1 MKSKKSL
8 TNFWKD
14 PGQLHNNKHH
24 QNNNNNNNNSNQ
36 NLKEGQLFGVPL
48 IELFKRFS
56 SINNIPNIIYHIS
69 KNIRENGLN
78 EEGIFR
84 IPGSNTQLQQLKKLY
99 NEGKISSKEDLMT
112 KVEDIHTQA
121 SLLKLFIRELPDPLF
136 TFTLYDSF
144 VKSHMAKDKVVRVG
158 SLKVL
163 LGQLPLAH
171 YSLLKFLAELL
182 RDISSLSHI
191 NKMTSSNLAIIF
203 GPTVMRPQTEDGVKM
218 IEDARHVNGVFLL
231 IIDEYDYLFNN
242 NEYPSFVGGN
252 KASTTTTTSPTNKKE
267 DSSNNSNN
275 SSISSSPSSLS
286 KRNAGKF
293 NIGSLSDNETIS
305 DFEQTMIPTLP
316 SSSSTPTSMSLDTH
330 KVMGN
335 NNNNNN
341 IKSNNKFSI
350 LLPSNSNSQVLPVS
364 PTHHRNS
371 PNLSPL
377 PPASPRSSLTLENS
391 PDSNPDIIRT
401 LIKKTCMLLFDKDLP
416 NILTDHYEISKD
428 EIYLPV
434 FDLSV
439 PSSNNS
445 NINNNSDSP
454 RNSLLNNN
462 NNSNSPRSQRL
473 KNSGGSTIKNE
484 QQNSSPTKSTSTKSN
499 DLNPLEI
506 AFSHLVQIRKENKR
520 PSDLN
525 LMTISELND
534 EKAAI
539 KKELREFDLTFNS
552 QNGYLPRRNEKEI
565 MRPLYQR
572 YREVKNMI
580 EHKSSNNNNNNN
592 NNLNNNLINNNS
604 NNSNNNN
611 SNNYNILQ
619 LNQNNNNNIEMGT
632 SSGSSGGSTNNSP
645 MTSNLISTSFGS
657 VTPLSSS
664 GSSLKNSSGSIL
676 SSPISET
683 KQQHQQVLHQQP
695 SSSSSSSSSL
705 NNSSSSLY
713 NNSNSMVFNSNIE
726 YSKMNREQLKER
738 YHLIKTEKRTLQ
750 IELHR
755 YQSDFM
761 KKHGRKLQFVED
773 REPVQVQY
781 TKYKDLKSELSTIE
795 KYLAY
800 TSGTVNNNQQQQQQQ
815 QPNSDT
821 SIPLQVQK

>member
-8 TNFWKD
+8 SNFWKD
-14 PGQLHNNKHH
+14 PIQLHGNKQQNQNQNNS
-24 QNNNNNNNNSNQ
+24 NNNNQNNQ
-36 NLKEGQLFGVPL
+36 NIKEGQLFGVHL
-48 IELFKRFS
+48 NEIFKRYS
-56 SINNIPNIIYHIS
+56 TINNIPNIIYHIS

-136 TFTLYDSF
+136 TFALYDSF

-158 SLKVL
+158 SLKAL

-182 RDISSLSHI
+182 RDISSLSHK

-203 GPTVMRPQTEDGVKM
+203 GPTVMRPQQEDGVKM
-218 IEDARHVNGVFLL
+218 IEDARHVNGIFLL
-231 IIDEYDYLFNN
+231 IIDEYDFLFNN
-242 NEYPSFVGGN
+242 NEFPSFVGGN
-252 KASTTTTTSPTNKKE
+252 NKSATTNTSKDINKKE
-267 DSSNNSNN
+267 IEDKSNSN
-275 SSISSSPSSLS
+275 SISSSPSSFS

-293 NIGSLSDNETIS
+293 NIGNLNDEISS
-305 DFEQTMIPTLP
+305 DFDQQATMIPVST
-316 SSSSTPTSMSLDTH
+316 SSSSTPTGLDSTLTNTH
-330 KVMGN
+330 NKQLNSNMVSKN
-335 NNNNNN
+335 
-341 IKSNNKFSI
+341 NNKFSI

-371 PNLSPL
+371 PSLSPL

-428 EIYLPV
+428 EIYLPA
-434 FDLSV
+434 FDLNV
-439 PSSNNS
+439 LSN
-445 NINNNSDSP
+445 NINNDSP
-454 RNSLLNNN
+454 RNSLNNSQ
-462 NNSNSPRSQRL
+462 NNSNSPRQQRL
-473 KNSGGSTIKNE
+473 KNSN
-484 QQNSSPTKSTSTKSN
+484 NSSSNIGSPTKSKVNNNNSNNSN
-499 DLNPLEI
+499 DTSMNPLEI
-506 AFSHLVQIRKENKR
+506 AFSHLVNIRKENKR

-525 LMTISELND
+525 LMTVPELND

-580 EHKSSNNNNNNN
+580 EHKSS
-592 NNLNNNLINNNS
+592 INNNGSKNHINENVIDNVNDNS
-604 NNSNNNN
+604 NSNSNNNN
-611 SNNYNILQ
+611 NIQ
-619 LNQNNNNNIEMGT
+619 NNNIEMGT
-632 SSGSSGGSTNNSP
+632 SSGSSGGSTNSP
-645 MTSNLISTSFGS
+645 MANSNLISTSFGS
-657 VTPLSSS
+657 TSVTPLSTS
-664 GSSLKNSSGSIL
+664 SSLKNSSGSIL
-676 SSPISET
+676 SPLSET
-683 KQQHQQVLHQQP
+683 PKQ
-695 SSSSSSSSSL
+695 SSSSSL
-705 NNSSSSLY
+705 NNSSNSLY
-713 NNSNSMVFNSNIE
+713 SNSNIVYNSNIE

-738 YHLIKTEKRTLQ
+738 YHLVKTEKRTLQ
-750 IELHR
+750 IELHK

-800 TSGTVNNNQQQQQQQ
+800 TSGSNSSTSNNQTSQQ
-815 QPNSDT
+815 NSNENN
-821 SIPLQVQK
+821 SNIPLHLQK